1 MRRRIKDVLP
11 RLLRVA
17 LAVVLVAAPFV
28 GAQENPTQEQTAA
41 KPFKPEE
48 LEQIVAPIA
57 LYPDPLVAQVLM
69 AATYPLEVIQAARF
83 VKDNANLKGD
93 ALNQALTKQSWDDSV
108 KSLVSFPQIL
118 AMMND
123 KLDWMQKLGDA
134 FLAQQKDTMDA
145 VQRLRAKAQ
154 ASGNLKTNEQQKVI
168 VEPAEAAPAAP
179 PPGQP
184 PPPPQQQTVV
194 VIEPANPQVI
204 YVPTYNPTVVY
215 GAWPYPA
222 YPPYYYYPPGY
233 VAATAAIS
241 FGVGMAVGAAVWGGC
256 NWNHGSVNVNV
267 NKYNSFTNNVNT
279 VQNRNKI
286 STTSAPGG
294 GQQWQH
300 NPQHRQGVQYRDPAT
315 QQKFNKGYSPSASS
329 RDAYRG
335 RTSAGGA
342 TGQLGAGGSGTRTS
356 GLGGQGAGQRG
367 GQASASGGAGQL
379 GSGGAGTRS
388 SGAGSQGG
396 GQRGGQ
402 GGAFEGAGQG
412 HNTSQISQRG
422 QSSISS
428 ARASGFGGGQAGR
441 GGGRR

>member
-1 MRRRIKDVLP
+1 MRRRTRDVLP

-17 LAVVLVAAPFV
+17 LVVVVVAAPFV
-28 GAQENPTQEQTAA
+28 GAQENPTQEQTGP

-83 VKDNANLKGD
+83 VKDNANLNGD

-134 FLAQQKDTMDA
+134 FLAQQKETMDA

-294 GQQWQH
+294 GQ
-300 NPQHRQGVQYRDPAT
+300 
-315 QQKFNKGYSPSASS
+315 
-329 RDAYRG
+329 
-335 RTSAGGA
+335 
-342 TGQLGAGGSGTRTS
+342 
-356 GLGGQGAGQRG
+356 
-367 GQASASGGAGQL
+367 
-379 GSGGAGTRS
+379 
-388 SGAGSQGG
+388 
-396 GQRGGQ
+396 
-402 GGAFEGAGQG
+402 
-412 HNTSQISQRG
+412 
-422 QSSISS
+422 
-428 ARASGFGGGQAGR
+428 
-441 GGGRR
+441 

>member
-1 MRRRIKDVLP
+1 MKLRIRDVFP
-11 RLLRVA
+11 RLLRAA
-17 LAVVLVAAPFV
+17 LAMVLVAAPLV
-28 GAQENPTQEQTAA
+28 GAQEQPTQEQTAA

-57 LYPDPLVAQVLM
+57 LYPDALVAQVLM

-83 VKDNANLKGD
+83 VKDNANLKAD

-123 KLDWMQKLGDA
+123 KLDWLQKLGDA
-134 FLAQQKDTMDA
+134 FLGQQKDTMDA

-154 ASGNLKTNEQQKVI
+154 ASGNLKSNEQQKVT
-168 VEPAEAAPAAP
+168 VEPAEAAAPAP

-184 PPPPQQQTVV
+184 PPPPQQQTVI

-233 VAATAAIS
+233 VAGTAALS

-279 VQNRNKI
+279 VQNSNKI
-286 STTSAPGG
+286 STTSASGG
-294 GQQWQH
+294 SQQWQH
-300 NPQHRQGVQYRDPAT
+300 NPQHRQGAQYRNQAT
-315 QQKFNKGYSPSASS
+315 QQQFNKGYSPNTSS

-335 RTSAGGA
+335 QTGTGGA
-342 TGQLGAGGSGTRTS
+342 AGQPGAGGSGTRPS
-356 GLGGQGAGQRG
+356 GLSSQSAGQQRP
-367 GQASASGGAGQL
+367 GQASGGSAGQF

-388 SGAGSQGG
+388 SG
-396 GQRGGQ
+396 
-402 GGAFEGAGQG
+402 
-412 HNTSQISQRG
+412 
-422 QSSISS
+422 
-428 ARASGFGGGQAGR
+428 
-441 GGGRR
+441 

>member
-1 MRRRIKDVLP
+1 MKLRIRNILL

-17 LAVVLVAAPFV
+17 LAALLVAAPLV
-28 GAQENPTQEQTAA
+28 GAQENPTQQQTAA

-57 LYPDPLVAQVLM
+57 LYPDSLVAQIMM
-69 AATYPLEVIQAARF
+69 ASTYPLEVIQAARF
-83 VKDNANLKGD
+83 AKDNPNLKGG

-123 KLDWMQKLGDA
+123 KLDWLQKLGDA
-134 FLAQQKDTMDA
+134 FLSQQKDTMDA
-145 VQRLRAKAQ
+145 IQRLRAKAQ
-154 ASGNLKTNEQQKVI
+154 ASGNLKSNEQQKVI
-168 VEPAEAAPAAP
+168 VEPAAAALP

-184 PPPPQQQTVV
+184 PPPPQQQTVI

-233 VAATAAIS
+233 VAGTAAIS

-267 NKYNSFTNNVNT
+267 NNYKSFTNNVNT
-279 VQNRNKI
+279 VQNSNKI
-286 STTSAPGG
+286 STTSASGSS
-294 GQQWQH
+294 QEWQH
-300 NPQHRQGVQYRDPAT
+300 NPQHRQGAQYRDQAT
-315 QQKFNKGYSPSASS
+315 QQQFNKGSSPNASS
-329 RDAYRG
+329 REDYRG

-342 TGQLGAGGSGTRTS
+342 TGQPGAGGSGAS
-356 GLGGQGAGQRG
+356 AGGLG
-367 GQASASGGAGQL
+367 
-379 GSGGAGTRS
+379 
-388 SGAGSQGG
+388 SQSG
-396 GQRGGQ
+396 GQRSGQ

-412 HNTSQISQRG
+412 HNTSQFSQRG
-422 QSSISS
+422 QSSMSS
-428 ARASGFGGGQAGR
+428 ARASGFGGGMASR